1 MNTLENKIQEDL
13 KSSMKLRNTE
23 RTECLKMVKTAFMEY
38 KTAKNAKPLDES
50 AEINI
55 IRKMISARED
65 AIQQFEAAGRLE
77 LAKAEAEEIVYLK
90 PMLPPEVSEEDIRAY
105 AESVI
110 IEKGIQNMG
119 KYVKVLKEKFPTTD
133 GKLISTIVKSLL

>member
-1 MNTLENKIQEDL
+1 MIQNQIDGLIKSAMLNKQA
-13 KSSMKLRNTE
+13 SALRAY
-23 RTECLKMVKTAFMEY
+23 RAIKTAFMEY
-38 KTAKNAKPLDES
+38 KTAKNAKPLDEV

-90 PMLPPEVSEEDIRAY
+90 PMLPPEVSEEDIRIY
-105 AESVI
+105 AESI
-110 IEKGIQNMG
+110 ITEKGMQNMG
-119 KYVKVLKEKFPTTD
+119 KYIKIIKEKFPTTD

>member
-1 MNTLENKIQEDL
+1 MIQNQIDGLIKSAMLNKQA
-13 KSSMKLRNTE
+13 SALRAY
-23 RTECLKMVKTAFMEY
+23 RAVKTAFMEY
-38 KTAKNAKPLDES
+38 KTAKNAKPLDET

-105 AESVI
+105 AESI
-110 IEKGIQNMG
+110 ITEKGMQNMG

>member
-1 MNTLENKIQEDL
+1 MIQNQIDGLIKSAMLNKQT
-13 KSSMKLRNTE
+13 SALRAY
-23 RTECLKMVKTAFMEY
+23 RAVKTAFMEY
-38 KTAKNAKPLDES
+38 KTAKNAKPLDEA

-90 PMLPPEVSEEDIRAY
+90 PMLPPEASEEEIRAY

>member
-1 MNTLENKIQEDL
+1 MIQDQIDGLIKSAMLNKQA
-13 KSSMKLRNTE
+13 SALRAY
-23 RTECLKMVKTAFMEY
+23 RAVKTAFMEY
-38 KTAKNAKPLDES
+38 KTAKNAKPLDEA

-90 PMLPPEVSEEDIRAY
+90 PMLPPEVSEEDVRIY
-105 AESVI
+105 AESI
-110 IEKGIQNMG
+110 ITEKGMQNMG
-119 KYVKVLKEKFPTTD
+119 KYVKVIKEKFPTTD

>member
-1 MNTLENKIQEDL
+1 MIQDQIDELIKSAMLNKQA
-13 KSSMKLRNTE
+13 SALRAY
-23 RTECLKMVKTAFMEY
+23 RAVKTAFIEY

-90 PMLPPEVSEEDIRAY
+90 PMLPPEVSEEEIRTY

-119 KYVKVLKEKFPTTD
+119 KYIKVLKEKFPTTD
-133 GKLISTIVKSLL
+133 GKLISTSVKSLL

>member
-1 MNTLENKIQEDL
+1 MIQNQIDGLIKSAMLNKQA
-13 KSSMKLRNTE
+13 SALRAY
-23 RTECLKMVKTAFMEY
+23 RAVKTAFMEY

-65 AIQQFEAAGRLE
+65 AIQQFEAASRLE

-90 PMLPPEVSEEDIRAY
+90 SMLPPEVSEEDIRAY

-110 IEKGIQNMG
+110 IEKGIQNMS

>member
-1 MNTLENKIQEDL
+1 MIQNQIDGLIKSAMLNKQASAL
-13 KSSMKLRNTE
+13 KAYRA
-23 RTECLKMVKTAFMEY
+23 VKTAFMEY
-38 KTAKNAKPLDES
+38 KTAKNAKPLDEI

-90 PMLPPEVSEEDIRAY
+90 PMLPPEVSEEDIRTY

-110 IEKGIQNMG
+110 IEKGMQNMG
-119 KYVKVLKEKFPTTD
+119 KYIKIIKEKFPTTD

>member
-1 MNTLENKIQEDL
+1 MIQNQIDGLIKSAMLNKQA
-13 KSSMKLRNTE
+13 SALRAY
-23 RTECLKMVKTAFMEY
+23 RAIKTAFMEY

-90 PMLPPEVSEEDIRAY
+90 PMLPPEASEEEIRAY

-119 KYVKVLKEKFPTTD
+119 KYIKVLKEKFPTTD

>member
-1 MNTLENKIQEDL
+1 MIQNQIDELIKSAMLNKQA
-13 KSSMKLRNTE
+13 SALRAY
-23 RTECLKMVKTAFMEY
+23 RAVKTAFMEY
-38 KTAKNAKPLDES
+38 KTAKNAKPLDEV

-77 LAKAEAEEIVYLK
+77 LAKAEAEEIIYLK
-90 PMLPPEVSEEDIRAY
+90 PMLPPEISEEDIRAY

-110 IEKGIQNMG
+110 TEKGMQNMG
-119 KYVKVLKEKFPTTD
+119 RYVKVLKEKFSTVD
-133 GKLISTIVKSLL
+133 GKTIATIVKSLL

>member
-1 MNTLENKIQEDL
+1 MIQNQIDGLIKSAMLNKQA
-13 KSSMKLRNTE
+13 SALRAY
-23 RTECLKMVKTAFMEY
+23 RAVKTAFMEY

-77 LAKAEAEEIVYLK
+77 LAKAETEEIVYLK

-105 AESVI
+105 AECI
-110 IEKGIQNMG
+110 ITEKGMQNMG
-119 KYVKVLKEKFPTTD
+119 KYVKILKEKFPTTD

>member
-1 MNTLENKIQEDL
+1 MIQNQIDGLIKSAMLNKQA
-13 KSSMKLRNTE
+13 SALRAY
-23 RTECLKMVKTAFMEY
+23 RAVKTAFMEY
-38 KTAKNAKPLDES
+38 KTAKNAKPLDEI

>member
-1 MNTLENKIQEDL
+1 MIQNQIDGLIKSAMLNKQA
-13 KSSMKLRNTE
+13 SALRAY
-23 RTECLKMVKTAFMEY
+23 RAVKTAFMEY
-38 KTAKNAKPLDES
+38 KTAKNAKPLDEI

-55 IRKMISARED
+55 IRKMISTRED

-90 PMLPPEVSEEDIRAY
+90 PMLPPEVSKEDVRTY
-105 AESVI
+105 AESI
-110 IEKGIQNMG
+110 ITEKGMQNMG
-119 KYVKVLKEKFPTTD
+119 KYVKVIKEKFPTTD

>member
-1 MNTLENKIQEDL
+1 MIQNQIDGLIKSAMLNKQV
-13 KSSMKLRNTE
+13 SALRAY
-23 RTECLKMVKTAFMEY
+23 RAVKTAFMEY
-38 KTAKNAKPLDES
+38 KTAKNAKPLDEV

-65 AIQQFEAAGRLE
+65 AIQQFEAANRLE

-90 PMLPPEVSEEDIRAY
+90 PMLPPEVSEEDIRVY

-110 IEKGIQNMG
+110 TEKGMQNMG
-119 KYVKVLKEKFPTTD
+119 KYIKVLKEKFPTTD

>member
-1 MNTLENKIQEDL
+1 MIQDQIDEL
-13 KSSMKLRNTE
+13 IKSAMKNSQHAALRAY
-23 RTECLKMVKTAFMEY
+23 RAVKTAFMEY
-38 KTAKNAKPLDES
+38 KTAKNAKPLDEV

-65 AIQQFEAAGRLE
+65 AIQQFKDAGRNE
-77 LAKAEAEEIVYLK
+77 LAEGEAEEITYLK

-110 IEKGIQNMG
+110 TEKGIQNMG
-119 KYVKVLKEKFPTTD
+119 RYIKVLKDKFSTAD
-133 GKLISTIVKSLL
+133 GKLIATIVKSFL

>member
-1 MNTLENKIQEDL
+1 MIQNQIDGLIKSAMLNKQA
-13 KSSMKLRNTE
+13 SALRAY
-23 RTECLKMVKTAFMEY
+23 RAVKTAFMEY
-38 KTAKNAKPLDES
+38 KTAKNAKPLDEV

-77 LAKAEAEEIVYLK
+77 LAKVEAEEIVYLK
-90 PMLPPEVSEEDIRAY
+90 PMLPPEASEEDIRAY
-105 AESVI
+105 AESI
-110 IEKGIQNMG
+110 ITEKGMQNMG
-119 KYVKVLKEKFPTTD
+119 KYVKVIKEKFPTTD

>member
-1 MNTLENKIQEDL
+1 MIQNQIDGLIKSAMLNKQA
-13 KSSMKLRNTE
+13 SALRAY
-23 RTECLKMVKTAFMEY
+23 RAIKTAFMEY
-38 KTAKNAKPLDES
+38 KTAKNAKPLDEA

-90 PMLPPEVSEEDIRAY
+90 PMLPPEVSEEDIRVY
-105 AESVI
+105 AKSVI
-110 IEKGIQNMG
+110 IEKGMQNMG
-119 KYVKVLKEKFPTTD
+119 KYIKVLKEKFPTTD

>member
-1 MNTLENKIQEDL
+1 MIQNQIDGLIKSAMLNKQA
-13 KSSMKLRNTE
+13 SALRAY
-23 RTECLKMVKTAFMEY
+23 RAVKTAFIEY

-119 KYVKVLKEKFPTTD
+119 KYVKVLKEKFPTAD
-133 GKLISTIVKSLL
+133 GKLIATIVKSLL

>member
-1 MNTLENKIQEDL
+1 MIQNQIDGLIKSAMLNKQA
-13 KSSMKLRNTE
+13 SALRAY
-23 RTECLKMVKTAFMEY
+23 RAIKTAFMEY
-38 KTAKNAKPLDES
+38 KTAKNAKPLDEA

-90 PMLPPEVSEEDIRAY
+90 PMLPPEVSEEDVYAY
-105 AESVI
+105 AESI
-110 IEKGIQNMG
+110 ITEKGMQNMG
-119 KYVKVLKEKFPTTD
+119 KYIKMIKEKFPTAD

>member
-1 MNTLENKIQEDL
+1 MMQNQIDGLIKSAMLNKQA
-13 KSSMKLRNTE
+13 SALRAY
-23 RTECLKMVKTAFMEY
+23 RAVKTAFMEY
-38 KTAKNAKPLDES
+38 KTAKNAKPLDEA

-65 AIQQFEAAGRLE
+65 AIQQFKAANRLE

-110 IEKGIQNMG
+110 TEKGMQNMG